1 MTNSIFVSTWTE
13 LRCLNWLRVAHKS
26 CIRDTMWSWLKY
38 AYTYKLWKWKQC
50 KRPDDNWNIGRHASI
65 GMWMTSTQ
73 NCLPLYIYI
82 VSTFVSNRWLWWSNH
97 AKYNTKRIR
106 TVIVGHWSINKCCV
120 TLAETFRKWNV
131 LVSVCVCVQRKRVSL
146 FFFSHC
152 PDCTAMHPTDADYSF
167 DIDRILKLAAKWC
180 ALAGHKALAIN
191 GNRRS
196 DHRAIEFSFSFQ
208 LIQTTNRVE
217 RVTRLASSVMWTNHS
232 LSFGIDIPLEI
243 IEYGVWVCV
252 CVYIC
257 IAPNL
262 TIGAQVCRPNVHQT
276 ERTECGILFC
286 KCYIMH
292 MNDKSVMP

>member
-1 MTNSIFVSTWTE
+1 MEVKTVQTTRRQLEHWSSCINWHVNDIDTE
-13 LRCLNWLRVAHKS
+13 LS
-26 CIRDTMWSWLKY
+26 PS
-38 AYTYKLWKWKQC
+38 
-50 KRPDDNWNIGRHASI
+50 
-65 GMWMTSTQ
+65 
-73 NCLPLYIYI
+73 LYIYI

-97 AKYNTKRIR
+97 AKYNTKRIK

-131 LVSVCVCVQRKRVSL
+131 LVSVCVQRKRVSL

-252 CVYIC
+252 CVCVCVYIC